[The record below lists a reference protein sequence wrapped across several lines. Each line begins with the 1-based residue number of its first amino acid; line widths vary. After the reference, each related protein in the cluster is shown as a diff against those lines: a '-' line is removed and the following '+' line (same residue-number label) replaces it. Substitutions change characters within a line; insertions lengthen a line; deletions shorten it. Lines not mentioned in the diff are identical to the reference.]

1 MKNQNINTLRKLTSV
16 VHDSAVRNIL
26 GQGTVIKG
34 DIELQGDFRIDGN
47 LFGNIS
53 SQGRIVIGTTGIVE
67 GDISCAN
74 ADISG
79 HVTGNITTADLTTL
93 KASAVVTGELFTTR
107 LAIEV
112 GAVFNGKCSMQPAN
126 VKNGNG

>member
-1 MKNQNINTLRKLTSV
+1 MRKLSSV

-79 HVTGNITTADLTTL
+79 QVTGNITTAELTTL
-93 KASAVVTGELFTTR
+93 KATAVVTGELFTAR

-112 GAVFNGKCSMQPAN
+112 GAVFNGKCNMQKAN
-126 VKNGNG
+126 VKNENG

>member
-1 MKNQNINTLRKLTSV
+1 MRKLTSV

-53 SQGRIVIGTTGIVE
+53 SQGRIVIGNTGVVE
-67 GDISCAN
+67 GNIHCAN

-79 HVTGNITTADLTTL
+79 KVTGNILTADLTTL
-93 KASAVVTGELFTTR
+93 KASAMVTGELTTSR

-112 GAVFNGKCSMQPAN
+112 GAVFNGKCTMQQAN
-126 VKNGNG
+126 PKPGNA

>member
-1 MKNQNINTLRKLTSV
+1 MRKLTSV

-53 SQGRIVIGTTGIVE
+53 SQGRIVIGNTGVVE
-67 GDISCAN
+67 GNINCAN

-79 HVTGNITTADLTTL
+79 KVTGNILTADLTTL
-93 KASAVVTGELFTTR
+93 KASAVVTGELTTSR

-112 GAVFNGKCSMQPAN
+112 GAVFNGKCTMQQAIP
-126 VKNGNG
+126 KSGNA

>member
-1 MKNQNINTLRKLTSV
+1 LRKLTSV

-53 SQGRIVIGTTGIVE
+53 SQGRIVIGSTGIVE
-67 GDISCAN
+67 GDISCTN

-79 HVTGNITTADLTTL
+79 QVKGNIHTAELTTL
-93 KASAVVTGELFTTR
+93 KASAVVTGELTTAR

-112 GAVFNGKCSMQPAN
+112 GAVFNGKCIMQKTHA
-126 VKNGNG
+126 KSGND